1 MGRAIDLFVT
11 YRFIKLL
18 VTPFE
23 KTDAYRLGII
33 DADGKRILVPGTT
46 NKPTPLRTVE
56 EKSAYT
62 VLHKLVFNIKKIF
75 AKVPGL
81 RTKLGTYAAALF
93 LLKDTFKESV
103 DDPDIFE
110 KEFMKYLKEQGYEID
125 DTISEEVIGFG
136 EVLPKGE
143 YKLANDILNKE
154 EEELSA
160 KKGDKVVAFDDEAPV
175 DTILGVDIFPVVHV
189 KTQEKIYSG
198 NEREKIISYTLTSIQ
213 TILAQNRFAKIAYEY
228 FKSLK
233 EPYVS
238 PIASNII
245 KPIILMSLIK
255 LKVKNKLEFTNMN
268 LKKSLNSIK
277 NKIGEILGHYPNLL
291 VNISELT
298 PKAIPSSDIIKKYQ
312 RNL

>member
-23 KTDAYRLGII
+23 KTDAFKLGII
-33 DADGKRILVPGTT
+33 DADGKRTLEPGT
-46 NKPTPLRTVE
+46 NKPTTLRTVE

-75 AKVPGL
+75 GKVPGL

-110 KEFMKYLKEQGYEID
+110 KEFMKYLKEEGYEID
-125 DTISEEVIGFG
+125 NSISEEVIGFG

-143 YKLANDILNKE
+143 YKLASDILNKE

-160 KKGDKVVAFDDEAPV
+160 KKGDKVVAYDDEAPV
-175 DTILGVDIFPVVHV
+175 DTILGIDIFPVIHI
-189 KTQEKIYSG
+189 KTQEKIYG
-198 NEREKIISYTLTSIQ
+198 G
-213 TILAQNRFAKIAYEY
+213 
-228 FKSLK
+228 
-233 EPYVS
+233 
-238 PIASNII
+238 
-245 KPIILMSLIK
+245 
-255 LKVKNKLEFTNMN
+255 LED
-268 LKKSLNSIK
+268 
-277 NKIGEILGHYPNLL
+277 L
-291 VNISELT
+291 V
-298 PKAIPSSDIIKKYQ
+298 Q
-312 RNL
+312 